1 MQVFIFHHSSGWLPA
16 PIYFGSTI
24 DAACILWD
32 YVGASKTERGACK
45 VYDNVDL
52 RKRYL
57 GLVSGLQCLCVL
69 FLGALFLVLLRLKK
83 SNVNAKA

>member
-1 MQVFIFHHSSGWLPA
+1 MRTLGWLPA

-32 YVGASKTERGACK
+32 YIGDSEVERGACL

-52 RKRYL
+52 RRRYL

-69 FLGALFLVLLRLKK
+69 FLGALFLVVLRVKK
-83 SNVNAKA
+83 TSAIEKT

>member
-1 MQVFIFHHSSGWLPA
+1 MPA

-24 DAACILWD
+24 DASCILWD
-32 YVGASKTERGACK
+32 YVGGSSVKGACK

-57 GLVSGLQCLCVL
+57 GLVSGLQCLCVV
-69 FLGALFLVLLRLKK
+69 FLAALLVLLFRVKK
-83 SNVNAKA
+83 TNTNV